1 MKKTE
6 GEKIKKGLK
15 LLDLKI
21 KSGSLTSNEIEKEI
35 SKCTELV
42 TLLTNAYKKILIK
55 DKKKQDTNLK

>member
-21 KSGSLTSNEIEKEI
+21 KSGSLTSNEIKEEI
-35 SKCTELV
+35 RKCTEQITV
-42 TLLTNAYKKILIK
+42 LTNAYKKILIM
-55 DKKKQDTNLK
+55 DKKKQEK